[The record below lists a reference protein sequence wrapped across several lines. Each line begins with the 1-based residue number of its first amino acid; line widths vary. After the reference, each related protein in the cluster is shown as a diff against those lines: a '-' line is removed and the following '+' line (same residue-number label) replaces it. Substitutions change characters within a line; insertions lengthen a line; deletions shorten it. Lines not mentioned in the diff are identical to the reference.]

1 MKTKKTR
8 KRQRGSVL
16 VETALI
22 FTTFAFLLI
31 GAFDCGQF
39 LFIHQALVERARS
52 AARWGVV
59 NDPTNVTAIQNMVLY
74 NQTTGSGSGYFGLD
88 SSMVQVTNPGSG
100 TDNYRVV
107 VFITNYPYTVLS
119 PYIGGTHIGPNI
131 TMSFPVG
138 Q

>member
-1 MKTKKTR
+1 
-8 KRQRGSVL
+8 L

-22 FTTFAFLLI
+22 FTTFAFMLI

-59 NDPTNVTAIQNMVLY
+59 NDPTNLSGIQNMVLY
-74 NQTTGSGSGYFGLD
+74 NQPTGSGSGYFGLD

-119 PYIGGTHIGPNI
+119 PYIGGTHTGPNI